1 MKLNINLENYNER
14 AKEAIK
20 EFEEKCINESQN
32 VDKDVQENVKL
43 MIEALD
49 KFMNIV
55 EMEDKRQNK
64 AYSMAA
70 EALMMTLLHE
80 KVDAYAENI
89 PNMIKEILQDLID
102 NM

>member
-1 MKLNINLENYNER
+1 MKLNINLERYNEC
-14 AKEAIK
+14 AKEAIND
-20 EFEEKCINESQN
+20 FETQCINEAQH

-55 EMEDKRQNK
+55 DLEEKRENK
-64 AYSMAA
+64 AYCMAA

-80 KVDAYAENI
+80 KVDEYAEKI
-89 PNMIKEILQDLID
+89 PNMIKDILQEIIEK
-102 NM
+102 M